1 MAKITFITR
10 DGQSTTLEAD
20 AGSIM
25 ELAVNNNI
33 QGIEGE
39 CGGVCSCATCHIHV
53 SPEYLEKTGEQNDI
67 EAMMLELDDNV
78 NEYSRLGCQIEI
90 SDALDGMILHVANE

>member
-10 DGQSTTLEAD
+10 DGKSTTLEAD
-20 AGSIM
+20 AGTIM

-39 CGGVCSCATCHIHV
+39 CGGVCSCATCHVHV
-53 SPEYLEKTGEQNDI
+53 APAYFEKTGAQEDV
-67 EAMMLELDDNV
+67 EAMMLELEDNLT
-78 NEYSRLGCQIEI
+78 EYSRLGCQIQI
-90 SDALDGMILHVANE
+90 TDALDGMVLHVASE